1 MRRLVPLILLIIVSI
16 SVLSFGKAIANSS
29 ETSISPAPQE
39 SRKICIPFSREEES
53 IFQNFSRFER
63 YSFYRVKNAT
73 IYAPDNI
80 VDLFYLSKAKER
92 WYREEIYKTPRLY
105 ELYLSELLRKE
116 IKGDFSDEIKR
127 EIEIAR
133 GGVEYQY
140 LRELVSWIDRGM
152 STEEMINLTL
162 EKLMASQEDRLINS
176 YRYGMLL
183 VLMREILPKEYR
195 AYWDYVPSK
204 RSKVI
209 EDSYKAMLEEYTD
222 QYNRMKVYLSEL
234 LRKEIKGDFS
244 DEIKR
249 EIEIARGGVE
259 YQYLRELVS
268 WIDRGMSTEEMINLT
283 LEKMKVAMDLLVS
296 SARYYGAYLM
306 LDLISENEAYSLEYC
321 NPPKYPP
328 PDGTWYYI
336 YNWAKAGRVWVG
348 CYYSSTPDA
357 SERPVKEFCTSV
369 YTTDLNYYWNLAK
382 SGYCKEE
389 GTGRSI
395 PGYMINSIQVKWF
408 YSAQIS
414 GYTGFHDLIWEG
426 NKNANSIWYTYK
438 TPYKTTN
445 PQAGYYMF
453 HNYAYVLQ
461 CCYSPYGYCNA
472 HCTWMPEWQSCFD
485 CDSDATQHFIS
496 GQP

>member
-105 ELYLSELLRKE
+105 EL
-116 IKGDFSDEIKR
+116 
-127 EIEIAR
+127 
-133 GGVEYQY
+133 
-140 LRELVSWIDRGM
+140 
-152 STEEMINLTL
+152 
-162 EKLMASQEDRLINS
+162 
-176 YRYGMLL
+176 
-183 VLMREILPKEYR
+183 
-195 AYWDYVPSK
+195 
-204 RSKVI
+204 
-209 EDSYKAMLEEYTD
+209 
-222 QYNRMKVYLSEL
+222 YLSEL

>member
-1 MRRLVPLILLIIVSI
+1 MVFSYLFRYNLIQGLYSSYLSYLRKRIMRRLVPLVLLIVVSI
-16 SVLSFGKAIANSS
+16 SVLSFGKAAVNSS
-29 ETSISPAPQE
+29 ETGISPVPQE

-80 VDLFYLSKAKER
+80 VDLFSLSEAKDT

-116 IKGDFSDEIKR
+116 IRGDFSDEIKR

-133 GGVEYQY
+133 EMRGGY
-140 LRELVSWIDRGM
+140 LEELVSWIDRGM

-162 EKLMASQEDRLINS
+162 E
-176 YRYGMLL
+176 
-183 VLMREILPKEYR
+183 
-195 AYWDYVPSK
+195 
-204 RSKVI
+204 
-209 EDSYKAMLEEYTD
+209 
-222 QYNRMKVYLSEL
+222 
-234 LRKEIKGDFS
+234 
-244 DEIKR
+244 
-249 EIEIARGGVE
+249 
-259 YQYLRELVS
+259 
-268 WIDRGMSTEEMINLT
+268 EM
-283 LEKMKVAMDLLVS
+283 EVAMDLLAS

-357 SERPVKEFCTSV
+357 SESPKKEFCTSV

-382 SGYCKEE
+382 SGYCKEKD
-389 GTGRSI
+389 TGRSI

-426 NKNANSIWYTYK
+426 NKNANSIWYTYY

-445 PQAGYYMF
+445 PQAGYYRF

-472 HCTWMPEWQSCFD
+472 HCTWMSEWQSCFD